1 MPIYLFVQ
9 GKGMD
14 IQKCLVKVL
23 ALPQCTYT
31 FAQTSIYEWTRPRE
45 AGGEATL
52 MSHYG

>member
-23 ALPQCTYT
+23 ALPQCIYT
-31 FAQTSIYEWTRPRE
+31 SAQTSIYEWTRPRE